1 MFKFNLHTPLI
12 VLVMTAAVAA
22 CGSGGGGGADVGGVG
37 GGAGGAGGAPGAAPP
52 ATSDIPASA
61 LASVDG
67 LIAFMNQ
74 LIDTGT
80 NDTSEPIR
88 LGDASLPVDD
98 TI

>member
-1 MFKFNLHTPLI
+1 MYKFSVKPSLI
-12 VLVMTAAVAA
+12 VLAMTAALAA
-22 CGSGGGGGADVGGVG
+22 CGGGSGGGADVG
-37 GGAGGAGGAPGAAPP
+37 GGAGGAPGAAAPAP

>member
-1 MFKFNLHTPLI
+1 MLKFNLNTPLI
-12 VLVMTAAVAA
+12 ALVMTAAVAA
-22 CGSGGGGGADVGGVG
+22 CGSGGGGNADVGGVG
-37 GGAGGAGGAPGAAPP
+37 GGAGGAPGAAAP

-80 NDTSEPIR
+80 NDTSEPIL

>member
-1 MFKFNLHTPLI
+1 MVKLNLRTTCMA
-12 VLVMTAAVAA
+12 LVMTAAVAA
-22 CGSGGGGGADVGGVG
+22 CGGGGGSDA
-37 GGAGGAGGAPGAAPP
+37 AAPSSP
-52 ATSDIPASA
+52 TSLSGISASA

-80 NDTSEPIR
+80 NDTSEPIL
-88 LGDASLPVDD
+88 LGDSVLPVND

>member
-1 MFKFNLHTPLI
+1 MNKFKIYTPLI
-12 VLVMTAAVAA
+12 ALVMTAAVAG
-22 CGSGGGGGADVGGVG
+22 CGGGGGGDIGAVG
-37 GGAGGAGGAPGAAPP
+37 GGAGGAPVVSAPDPN
-52 ATSDIPASA
+52 SIPASA

-74 LIDTGT
+74 LIDNGT
-80 NDTSEPIR
+80 NDTSEPIV

>member
-1 MFKFNLHTPLI
+1 MFKFYVHRPLI
-12 VLVMTAAVAA
+12 VLAMTAALAA
-22 CGSGGGGGADVGGVG
+22 CGGGSGGVDVG
-37 GGAGGAGGAPGAAPP
+37 GGAGGAPLAPAP

-61 LASVDG
+61 LSSVDG

-80 NDTSEPIR
+80 NDTSEPIL
-88 LGDASLPVDD
+88 LGDATLPVDD

>member
-1 MFKFNLHTPLI
+1 MVKLNIRTTCMA
-12 VLVMTAAVAA
+12 LVMTAAVAA
-22 CGSGGGGGADVGGVG
+22 CGGGGGSDV
-37 GGAGGAGGAPGAAPP
+37 AEPSSPTPP
-52 ATSDIPASA
+52 TPPTPQSFIPASA

-80 NDTSEPIR
+80 NDTSEPIL
-88 LGDASLPVDD
+88 LGESVLPVND

>member
-1 MFKFNLHTPLI
+1 MNKFKIYKPLI
-12 VLVMTAAVAA
+12 ALVMTAAVVG
-22 CGSGGGGGADVGGVG
+22 CGGGGGGDLGAVG
-37 GGAGGAGGAPGAAPP
+37 GGAGGAPVVAAPDP
-52 ATSDIPASA
+52 NSIPAST

-74 LIDTGT
+74 LIDNGT
-80 NDTSEPIR
+80 NDTSEPIV

>member
-1 MFKFNLHTPLI
+1 MVKLNIRTTCMA
-12 VLVMTAAVAA
+12 LVMTAAVAA
-22 CGSGGGGGADVGGVG
+22 CGGGGGSDV
-37 GGAGGAGGAPGAAPP
+37 AAPTP
-52 ATSDIPASA
+52 QTPPIPQSFIPASA

-80 NDTSEPIR
+80 NDTSEPIL
-88 LGDASLPVDD
+88 LGDSVLPVND

>member
-1 MFKFNLHTPLI
+1 MVKLNIRTTCMALL
-12 VLVMTAAVAA
+12 MTAAVAA
-22 CGSGGGGGADVGGVG
+22 CGGGGGSDV
-37 GGAGGAGGAPGAAPP
+37 AAPSSP
-52 ATSDIPASA
+52 TSPTSLSGISASA

-80 NDTSEPIR
+80 NDTSEPIL
-88 LGDASLPVDD
+88 LGDSVLPVND

>member
-1 MFKFNLHTPLI
+1 MYKFSVKPSLI
-12 VLVMTAAVAA
+12 VLAMTAALAA
-22 CGSGGGGGADVGGVG
+22 CGGGSGGGGA
-37 GGAGGAGGAPGAAPP
+37 GAGGGGAAPP
-52 ATSDIPASA
+52 PGAAAPPTSDIPASA

>member
-1 MFKFNLHTPLI
+1 MVKLNIRTTCL

-22 CGSGGGGGADVGGVG
+22 CGGGGGSDA
-37 GGAGGAGGAPGAAPP
+37 AAPSSP
-52 ATSDIPASA
+52 TSPTLLSGIPASA
-61 LASVDG
+61 LDSVDG

-80 NDTSEPIR
+80 NDTSEPIL
-88 LGDASLPVDD
+88 LGESVLPVND